1 MEAAVIAGLT
11 ANNPENGLPMAFTV
25 VMMAGVFQI
34 FFGVLRLGRYIT
46 MSPYHVISG
55 LRNETQPT

>member
-11 ANNPENGLPMAFTV
+11 ANNPENGLAMVFTV
-25 VMMAGVFQI
+25 VMMAEVFQI

-46 MSPYHVISG
+46 MSP
-55 LRNETQPT
+55 